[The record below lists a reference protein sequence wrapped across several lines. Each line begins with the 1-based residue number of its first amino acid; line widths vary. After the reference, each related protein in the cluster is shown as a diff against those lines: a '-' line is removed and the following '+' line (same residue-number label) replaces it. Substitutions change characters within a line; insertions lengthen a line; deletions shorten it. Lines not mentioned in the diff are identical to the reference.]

1 MTHILRVI
9 KTTMEGHHL
18 DKIGFRQQL
27 IIAAV
32 QGLCANPTQDGID
45 PDDLAERAVAI
56 AEAVIDK
63 KNAKYGEDSGP
74 MRL

>member
-1 MTHILRVI
+1 
-9 KTTMEGHHL
+9 MEGHHL

-32 QGLCANPTQDGID
+32 QGLCANPTQEDIA
-45 PDDLAERAVAI
+45 PEDLAEWAVAI
-56 AEAVIDK
+56 AEAVIEK
-63 KNAKYGEDSGP
+63 KTAKYGEDSGP